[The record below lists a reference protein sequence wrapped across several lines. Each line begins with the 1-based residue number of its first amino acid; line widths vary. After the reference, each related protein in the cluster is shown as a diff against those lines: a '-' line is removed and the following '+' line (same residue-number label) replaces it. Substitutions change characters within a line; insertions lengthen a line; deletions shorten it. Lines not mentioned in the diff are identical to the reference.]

1 VSGRPSG
8 RRRPPWAAMSGKFAR
23 QYRIPPEFPDV
34 LKDFAREVLRNQ
46 PANVH
51 EFAAKYF
58 DCLTNGLPADAGAG
72 QVVADDEADMSLEE
86 VESIIQDLFHKYDE
100 DSNQFLD
107 PQEFKA
113 LMEDLQARLDFPKDQ
128 IYLFL
133 SEADMNADGMI
144 EYEEFIPL
152 ALQIIQG
159 MYAKKRL
166 EQHMS
171 SVDQHA
177 EDLLV
182 HGMSRDEL
190 TELVSSIFE
199 RMDQDQ
205 SGSLCKQEFVAALT
219 SMELGLTRREIN
231 TIMFQID
238 QDRDGNISYREFVP
252 FAFDLLQKLTSLR
265 LLETELENDDFAQ
278 WLVDLFKAKD
288 TEMTGM
294 LSVDE
299 IRDVL
304 HQAMLGLTRM
314 QIYTVISEAEVNN
327 ENQIAYASFIPRAVG
342 LIRSMLSFEKSIARE
357 AKDAG
362 PEAEDNFYL
371 LLDEAFAGA
380 EAVPLEDFMARL
392 EQCNV
397 VDARE
402 LQASRHLLSA
412 YGAEVAVEEAKAQ
425 VWSLVKSMRRQRG
438 GP

>member
-1 VSGRPSG
+1 
-8 RRRPPWAAMSGKFAR
+8 MSSAFAK
-23 QYRIPPEFPDV
+23 QYRIPPEFPDI

-46 PANVH
+46 PANIN

-58 DCLTNGLPADAGAG
+58 DCLANGLPADAKGG
-72 QVVADDEADMSLEE
+72 TMGVDDDPDMSLEE
-86 VESIIQDLFHKYDE
+86 VESIIQELFHKYDK
-100 DSNQFLD
+100 DGNQFLD
-107 PQEFKA
+107 PQEFRS
-113 LMEDLQARLDFPKDQ
+113 LMEDLQRRLDFPEDM

-133 SEADMNADGMI
+133 AEADMNADGMI
-144 EYEEFIPL
+144 EYDEFIPL

-166 EQHMS
+166 EQHMTN
-171 SVDQHA
+171 VDQHA

-190 TELVSSIFE
+190 TDLVSSIFE

-205 SGSLCKQEFVAALT
+205 SGSLCKQEFVAALM
-219 SMELGLTRREIN
+219 SMELGLTRKEIN
-231 TIMFQID
+231 SIMFQID

-278 WLVDLFKAKD
+278 WLMDLFKAKD
-288 TEMTGM
+288 TEMEGM

-314 QIYTVISEAEVNN
+314 QIYTVISEADVNPDDK
-327 ENQIAYASFIPRAVG
+327 IAYTSFIPRAVG

-357 AKDAG
+357 SKDAG
-362 PEAEDNFYL
+362 PEAEDNFYFV
-371 LLDEAFAGA
+371 LDEAFAGA
-380 EAVPLEDFMARL
+380 EVVQFADFIARL
-392 EQCNV
+392 EQCKV
-397 VDARE
+397 VDSRE
-402 LQASRHLLSA
+402 LQAARHLLNA
-412 YGAEVAVEEAKAQ
+412 YGDEVPVEDAKAQ
-425 VWSLVKSMRRQRG
+425 LWSLVKSMRRHRNSG
-438 GP
+438 